1 MVNVVQFELGEGGRG
16 RWGEG
21 TITKKSPK
29 HYVVPEIHGA
39 YAQGNRRG
47 VQATLCA
54 AALKERNYLVSR
66 HPTTRIILLGDGKG
80 KGKFSPRRVLR
91 ISTAVNQGYRVTPY
105 SKTNSK

>member
-1 MVNVVQFELGEGGRG
+1 MSFSLNWGEGGGGG
-16 RWGEG
+16 RWSEG

-54 AALKERNYLVSR
+54 AALKERNYLVCVAIPQPGSSCLVIEKEKECSLPAEFPDQ
-66 HPTTRIILLGDGKG
+66 H
-80 KGKFSPRRVLR
+80 SC
-91 ISTAVNQGYRVTPY
+91 
-105 SKTNSK
+105 